1 MTESAPEHED
11 RDRANAS
18 LVNQEQRRSS
28 SEGEVVGIDA
38 KVLLGDTAKIESSTP
53 GGFLRQE
60 RERQERPLQH
70 IADEM
75 HLSRQAI
82 EAIEGNRFGE
92 FGAPVFAK
100 GHLRRYAI
108 VLRVSVEE
116 VFQRY
121 DQLGESAR
129 AHESAPP
136 VARSQDTTRRVELT
150 REASGLRIAPRT
162 SGGSR
167 WLLVPVVILLAACA
181 AGTWWWWSERT
192 PAPTAATQ
200 PMTVTP
206 PIADE
211 PEVETTIAAMPAETQ
226 VSTPAQPPSPTSS
239 PTTVEQPP
247 VAAPAPVIAQRPPA
261 STSPSPGKVRVR
273 LIFKQDSWAEVYDGR
288 GNRMM
293 YDVGRSDLPRVI
305 DADPPVQV
313 VLGYA
318 PAVNVEINGAAI
330 TVPERRVNNSVAR
343 FHVQADGRI
352 Q

>member
-11 RDRANAS
+11 RDRTSASPAN
-18 LVNQEQRRSS
+18 QDQPSS
-28 SEGEVVGIDA
+28 SSDGDVVGIDA

-60 RERQERPLQH
+60 RERQNRPLQH
-70 IADEM
+70 IADEL

-121 DQLGESAR
+121 DQLSESAR
-129 AHESAPP
+129 AHESLPP
-136 VARSQDTTRRVELT
+136 VARPQEATRRVELT
-150 REASGLRIAPRT
+150 REATGLRIAPRT
-162 SGGSR
+162 SSGSR
-167 WLLVPVVILLAACA
+167 WLPISVVILLVAGA
-181 AGTWWWWSERT
+181 AGTWLWLSERT
-192 PAPTAATQ
+192 PAPTPATQ
-200 PMTVTP
+200 PMSVTP

-211 PEVETTIAAMPAETQ
+211 PDVETTNTAIPAETPA
-226 VSTPAQPPSPTSS
+226 STPVSPASIEKPPG
-239 PTTVEQPP
+239 
-247 VAAPAPVIAQRPPA
+247 APAPVIAQRPPA
-261 STSPSPGKVRVR
+261 STSPMPGKVRVR

-343 FHVQADGRI
+343 FSVQADGRI

>member
-11 RDRANAS
+11 RDRASA
-18 LVNQEQRRSS
+18 LPVNQDQHRSS
-28 SEGEVVGIDA
+28 SEGDVVGIDA

-60 RERQERPLQH
+60 RERQERPLQQ
-70 IADEM
+70 IADEL

-82 EAIEGNRFGE
+82 EAIEGNRFAE

-108 VLRVSVEE
+108 VLRVSVED

-121 DQLGESAR
+121 DQLSESAR
-129 AHESAPP
+129 AHESLPP
-136 VARSQDTTRRVELT
+136 VARPQETTRRVELT
-150 REASGLRIAPRT
+150 REATGLRIAPRT
-162 SGGSR
+162 SSGSR
-167 WLLVPVVILLAACA
+167 WVPISVVILLAACA
-181 AGTWWWWSERT
+181 VGTWWWLSERT
-192 PAPTAATQ
+192 PSPATQ
-200 PMTVTP
+200 PMAVTP
-206 PIADE
+206 PIANE
-211 PEVETTIAAMPAETQ
+211 PDVETTNAAIPAETQ
-226 VSTPAQPPSPTSS
+226 ASTPASPPSPTS
-239 PTTVEQPP
+239 VEQPI
-247 VAAPAPVIAQRPPA
+247 VVAPAPVIAQRPPA

-343 FHVQADGRI
+343 FNVQADGRI